1 VCALNPHNGEN
12 GSFGREEIDHIRP
25 AVAAARES
33 GIDVQGPY
41 PCDTIFLKREHFDGI
56 ITMYHDQGQIAMKL
70 LSFDGGVTVQGGLPL
85 PVATPAHGTAF
96 DIAGKNKADVT
107 SPQNA
112 FDIATTMAER
122 KISKNATSKETHM
135 ERVLTKQGAPK
146 VTTTVVEVLSCC

>member
-1 VCALNPHNGEN
+1 LNPHNGEN

-41 PCDTIFLKREHFDGI
+41 PCDTIFLKRENFDGI

-70 LSFDGGVTVQGGLPL
+70 LSFDGGVTVQGGLPM

-96 DIAGKNKADVT
+96 DIAGMNKADVT
-107 SPQNA
+107 STQNA
-112 FDIATTMAER
+112 FDVAVTMAER
-122 KISKNATSKETHM
+122 KISKETAPKKMHL
-135 ERVLTKQGAPK
+135 ERVSAKQGAPN
-146 VTTTVVEVLSCC
+146 VTTYVMEVLSCC

>member
-1 VCALNPHNGEN
+1 
-12 GSFGREEIDHIRP
+12 
-25 AVAAARES
+25 
-33 GIDVQGPY
+33 
-41 PCDTIFLKREHFDGI
+41 
-56 ITMYHDQGQIAMKL
+56 MYHDQGQIAMKL

-107 SPQNA
+107 STQNA

-122 KISKNATSKETHM
+122 KLSKNATLKETHM
-135 ERVLTKQGAPK
+135 ERVLTKQGVPK

>member
-1 VCALNPHNGEN
+1 
-12 GSFGREEIDHIRP
+12 
-25 AVAAARES
+25 
-33 GIDVQGPY
+33 
-41 PCDTIFLKREHFDGI
+41 LKREHFDGI

-107 SPQNA
+107 STQNA

-135 ERVLTKQGAPK
+135 ERVLTKHGEETLEPFRVPGSISLPISTYFKSHVAPCIHGLLFWLIE
-146 VTTTVVEVLSCC
+146 TPLSSFHIVVVYM